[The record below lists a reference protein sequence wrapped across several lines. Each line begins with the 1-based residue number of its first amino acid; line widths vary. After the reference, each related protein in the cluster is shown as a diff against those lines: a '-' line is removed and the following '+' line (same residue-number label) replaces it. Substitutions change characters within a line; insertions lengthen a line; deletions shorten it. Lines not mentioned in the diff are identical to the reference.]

1 MPAER
6 AERHCREPISN
17 ESREEIYANFRN
29 SWYWKDHQNK
39 RRIQQILDEKYNF
52 APFRPYEASRVFYQ
66 NVTRVRVTCIYCSCV
81 LLTYDVLEAHH
92 AGRKHKRQFERVQI
106 NNLEQPGSH
115 RAGKSQEIVNE
126 SHVINHDLLASGCE
140 PPVVVPKRPGEAFEP
155 SVISHKVTAVQDK
168 NSDASFHKTL
178 VASRKAPAGTAVQ
191 RPAKK
196 QKSTQL

>member
-1 MPAER
+1 MATFDDSEMYTDPLYVEGLVKCQ
-6 AERHCREPISN
+6 EHCREPISN

-39 RRIQQILDEKYNF
+39 RRIQQILVLQLRT
-52 APFRPYEASRVFYQ
+52 AHLRCSGGPSCWQEAQ
-66 NVTRVRVTCIYCSCV
+66 
-81 LLTYDVLEAHH
+81 
-92 AGRKHKRQFERVQI
+92 
-106 NNLEQPGSH
+106 
-115 RAGKSQEIVNE
+115 
-126 SHVINHDLLASGCE
+126 GCE